1 MIPSPC
7 LFLRQGDF
15 FVNPAIVAGVHK
27 GFADE
32 QKANEKSVQNFFVS
46 KAPSG
51 RELAP
56 KATEGEREI

>member
-1 MIPSPC
+1 M
-7 LFLRQGDF
+7 
-15 FVNPAIVAGVHK
+15 AGFKK

-32 QKANEKSVQNFFVS
+32 QKVNEKSVQNFFVS

-56 KATEGEREI
+56 KATEGEREISIQQLQ